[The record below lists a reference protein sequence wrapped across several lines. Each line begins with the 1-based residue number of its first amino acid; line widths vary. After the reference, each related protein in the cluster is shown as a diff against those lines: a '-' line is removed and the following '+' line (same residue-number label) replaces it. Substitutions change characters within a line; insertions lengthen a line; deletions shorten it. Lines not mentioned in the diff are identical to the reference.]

1 MTRLI
6 QKDTLPPR
14 MSCATGMKP
23 KGKKK
28 KKTLVMEQKVHLFKY
43 LSEQRVAE
51 GCNAVGDAGADEC
64 A

>member
-28 KKTLVMEQKVHLFKY
+28 QNTMEQKVHLFKY

>member
-28 KKTLVMEQKVHLFKY
+28 TTLVMEQKVHLFKY

>member
-23 KGKKK
+23 K

>member
-23 KGKKK
+23 KGKK
-28 KKTLVMEQKVHLFKY
+28 TLVMEQKVHLFKS
-43 LSEQRVAE
+43 LSAQRVAE
-51 GCNAVGDAGADEC
+51 GCDTVGAAGADEC

>member
-23 KGKKK
+23 KGKKN
-28 KKTLVMEQKVHLFKY
+28 KTLVMEQKVHLFKY